1 MGINAAIE
9 AARAGQTGRG
19 FGVIATEI
27 RKMAETSKKSV
38 EEVKALTLNMRER
51 ISEINEDIKVTF
63 EFSRNQAAA
72 SQEISKAIQ
81 GLIDYIEKL
90 EEISKL
96 L

>member
-1 MGINAAIE
+1 
-9 AARAGQTGRG
+9 
-19 FGVIATEI
+19 
-27 RKMAETSKKSV
+27 
-38 EEVKALTLNMRER
+38 MRER

-81 GLIDYIEKL
+81 GLIEHIEKL
-90 EEISKL
+90 EKISKL